1 MNIEI
6 RKLNFIQ
13 EFLRFPNESLL
24 DKFEKLLRDERI
36 KLYEKEIKPMTL
48 SQYEQK
54 IDKALDDCKNKRVK
68 NAVQLKKDISLW
80 K

>member
-13 EFLRFPNESLL
+13 EFLKLPSESLL

-36 KLYEKEIKPMTL
+36 KLYEKELKPMTL

-68 NAVQLKKDISLW
+68 SATQLKKDINLW